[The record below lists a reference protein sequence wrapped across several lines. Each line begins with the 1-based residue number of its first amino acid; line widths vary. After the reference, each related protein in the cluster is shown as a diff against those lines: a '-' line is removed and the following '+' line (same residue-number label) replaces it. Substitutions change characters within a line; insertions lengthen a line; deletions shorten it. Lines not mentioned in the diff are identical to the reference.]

1 MSYAGFWKRFAAA
14 FIDLLITAVLGGI
27 AGGIVGFLY
36 AASKGTAVGVE
47 FVGQIVGTLV
57 GWIYFSSFE
66 SSAKQATL
74 GKMALGIK
82 VTNIDGNRIGFGKA
96 TLRHFGKIVSF
107 LTLFI
112 GYVMVAFTEKKQGLH
127 DKMAGCLVVNK
138 SEGNNSS
145 DYATLRSPH

>member
-14 FIDLLITAVLGGI
+14 FIDLLITAVIGGF
-27 AGGIVGFLY
+27 AGPIVGLLY
-36 AASKGTAVGVE
+36 AASTGTVVGIE

-82 VTNIDGNRIGFGKA
+82 VTNMDGNRIGFGTA
-96 TLRHFGKIVSF
+96 TLRHFGKVVSF

-127 DKMAGCLVVNK
+127 DKMTGCLVVNK
-138 SEGNNSS
+138 SEGNNPSE
-145 DYATLRSPH
+145 YTTLRSPH

>member
-14 FIDLLITAVLGGI
+14 FIDLLITAVIGGF
-27 AGGIVGFLY
+27 AGPIVGLLY
-36 AASKGTAVGVE
+36 AASTGTVVGVA
-47 FVGQIVGTLV
+47 FVGQIAGTLV

-66 SSAKQATL
+66 SSTKQATL

-82 VTNIDGNRIGFGKA
+82 VTNIDGTRIGFGTA
-96 TLRHFGKIVSF
+96 TLRHLGKIVSF

-112 GYVMVAFTEKKQGLH
+112 GYIMVAFTEKKQGLH

-138 SEGNNSS
+138 SEGNNLSEH
-145 DYATLRSPH
+145 ATLRSPH

>member
-14 FIDLLITAVLGGI
+14 FIDLLITAFPCWI
-27 AGGIVGFLY
+27 AGGISGFIYAESTGTVVGAKF
-36 AASKGTAVGVE
+36 AGEIA
-47 FVGQIVGTLV
+47 GTLV

-82 VTNIDGNRIGFGKA
+82 VTDIDGSRIEFGKA

-112 GYVMVAFTEKKQGLH
+112 GYVMIAFTEKKQGLH

-138 SEGNNSS
+138 LEGKDRSEYS
-145 DYATLRSPH
+145 TLRSPH

>member
-14 FIDLLITAVLGGI
+14 FIDLLIAAVIGGF
-27 AGGIVGFLY
+27 AGPIVGLLY
-36 AASKGTAVGVE
+36 AASTGTVVGIE

-82 VTNIDGNRIGFGKA
+82 VTNIDGTRIGFGKA
-96 TLRHFGKIVSF
+96 TLRHFGKIVSL

-138 SEGNNSS
+138 SEGKDSS
-145 DYATLRSPH
+145 DYATLGIPH

>member
-27 AGGIVGFLY
+27 AGGISGVLY
-36 AASKGTAVGVE
+36 AVSTGTAVGAE
-47 FVGQIVGTLV
+47 FAGQIAGTLV

-82 VTNIDGNRIGFGKA
+82 VTNIDGNRIGFGTA

-138 SEGNNSS
+138 SEGNDPSE
-145 DYATLRSPH
+145 YTTLRSPH

>member
-14 FIDLLITAVLGGI
+14 FIDLLITAVIGGF
-27 AGGIVGFLY
+27 AVPIVGLLY
-36 AASKGTAVGVE
+36 AASTGTVVGVA
-47 FVGQIVGTLV
+47 FVGQIAGTLV

-82 VTNIDGNRIGFGKA
+82 VTNIDGNRIGFGTA

-112 GYVMVAFTEKKQGLH
+112 GYIMVAFTEKKQGLH

-138 SEGNNSS
+138 SEGNDSPN
-145 DYATLRSPH
+145 YATLRSPH